1 MPSGR
6 VGKSGKLV
14 PCRDKRHLE
23 CFSLSIALLPTVVF
37 LVRSGQWMSRIF
49 THLASLSFLARS
61 KGSTRSIPPSLSM
74 DAVEIAETADT
85 LRVRSHVQYNTPD
98 HITPDNVLPSPL
110 EQFHIW
116 FNEARDAGV
125 RDPDAM
131 CLSTATASGI
141 PSSRM
146 VLFKQLDKHGFVFYT
161 NYTSR
166 KSKELEENPNAALLF
181 FWREMSRQVRV
192 VGRAE
197 KMSKEESEA
206 YFKSRPIGSQLG
218 AWASVQS
225 SVIDE
230 DVLQTRVREAYER
243 FDIAEDA
250 REGHVPL
257 PEFWGGWRV
266 IPR

>member
-1 MPSGR
+1 MR
-6 VGKSGKLV
+6 LVGELSGKLI
-14 PCRDKRHLE
+14 PCWANQE
-23 CFSLSIALLPTVVF
+23 QTTSESSSTVVV
-37 LVRSGQWMSRIF
+37 LIGSGQWMSRIF
-49 THLASLSFLARS
+49 THFAFLSFLARS
-61 KGSTRSIPPSLSM
+61 KNTNRLIPPTSSM
-74 DAVEIAETADT
+74 DVEIAETADT
-85 LRVRSHVQYNTPD
+85 LQVRSHVQYNTPD
-98 HITPDNVLPSPL
+98 HITPENVLPSPL

-116 FNEARDAGV
+116 FNEARHAGV

-131 CLSTATASGI
+131 CLSTASASGI

-197 KMSKEESEA
+197 KVSKEESEA

-218 AWASVQS
+218 AWASEQS
-225 SVIDE
+225 SVVGE
-230 DVLQTRVREAYER
+230 DDLQAQLKQVYER
-243 FDIAEDA
+243 FGIAEDA
-250 REGHVPL
+250 QEGHVPL

-266 IPR
+266 IPK